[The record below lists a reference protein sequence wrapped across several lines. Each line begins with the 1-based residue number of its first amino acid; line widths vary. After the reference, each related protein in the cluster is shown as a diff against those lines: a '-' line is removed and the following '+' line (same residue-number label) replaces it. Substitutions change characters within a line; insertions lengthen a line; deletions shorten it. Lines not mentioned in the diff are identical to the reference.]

1 VARAYQYEQALSPVG
16 TFDLLHST
24 TSGELWLLAGAAT
37 PAVRSDVVTFG
48 GEAWL
53 GDTWLASANSYVRH
67 ATGITLPDPTPGID
81 PATAPL
87 FVTGESRT
95 RGAELSLRKLAGR
108 WTASAAYT
116 FTHAEM
122 EAAGLRF
129 PSPTARTHTFDAATM
144 VRVARALR
152 LGAAYT
158 AASGTPFT
166 RAYLPYEYWPIND
179 GGCLRDPECARM
191 HTRFSNPYAAR
202 TPRFSRLDLLMD
214 WSHRYRTW
222 ELGAY
227 LQLHDALG
235 RASPVEY
242 ENTYGVCPDQP
253 RDPGEC
259 ADQERELHDKFNGD
273 LSFLPVIGFRVRF

>member
-1 VARAYQYEQALSPVG
+1 
-16 TFDLLHST
+16 
-24 TSGELWLLAGAAT
+24 
-37 PAVRSDVVTFG
+37 
-48 GEAWL
+48 
-53 GDTWLASANSYVRH
+53 
-67 ATGITLPDPTPGID
+67 
-81 PATAPL
+81 
-87 FVTGESRT
+87 
-95 RGAELSLRKLAGR
+95 
-108 WTASAAYT
+108 
-116 FTHAEM
+116 
-122 EAAGLRF
+122 
-129 PSPTARTHTFDAATM
+129 
-144 VRVARALR
+144 
-152 LGAAYT
+152 
-158 AASGTPFT
+158 
-166 RAYLPYEYWPIND
+166 
-179 GGCLRDPECARM
+179 M

-259 ADQERELHDKFNGD
+259 ADQERELHDKFTGD